1 MLRGNNKRKSLSAFV
16 CLGVLGIVFQV
27 SANPFLMG
35 QAVAYSPEQW
45 PERWSSALA
54 TPVQSRRVS
63 EPRRYQ
69 EDRRAYNDSPY
80 GQRMEN
86 TPYNG
91 FAYPSRAARP
101 WGELPRQ
108 SRNKKAKRKQR
119 YQRNKQARWRNEYRG
134 NDRYGRAGYSRA
146 LPIANP
152 YMNSFPYSTGI
163 YPGVTPTWG
172 TPGLTSGFISPYG
185 IAPLGGVGTGLPLAP
200 GVW

>member
-1 MLRGNNKRKSLSAFV
+1 
-16 CLGVLGIVFQV
+16 
-27 SANPFLMG
+27 MG

-54 TPVQSRRVS
+54 MPVPSRRVS
-63 EPRRYQ
+63 EPRRHQ
-69 EDRRAYNDSPY
+69 EDRKTYYGSPY
-80 GQRMEN
+80 DQRSGN
-86 TPYNG
+86 APYNG
-91 FAYPSRAARP
+91 FAYPSQAARP

-108 SRNKKAKRKQR
+108 SRNKNAKRKQR
-119 YQRNKQARWRNEYRG
+119 YQHNRQDRRRNDYRNS
-134 NDRYGRAGYSRA
+134 DRYGRARYSQA

-163 YPGVTPTWG
+163 YPG

>member
-54 TPVQSRRVS
+54 MPVQSGRVS
-63 EPRRYQ
+63 EPQRYQ
-69 EDRRAYNDSPY
+69 EDRRTYYGSLYN
-80 GQRMEN
+80 QRRGN
-86 TPYNG
+86 TSNG
-91 FAYPSRAARP
+91 FAYPSQAARP

-108 SRNKKAKRKQR
+108 SRNKNAKRKQKQR
-119 YQRNKQARWRNEYRG
+119 YQRNRQDRRRNDYRAS
-134 NDRYGRAGYSRA
+134 DRYGRARYSQT

-152 YMNSFPYSTGI
+152 YMNSFPYSNGI
-163 YPGVTPTWG
+163 YPGI